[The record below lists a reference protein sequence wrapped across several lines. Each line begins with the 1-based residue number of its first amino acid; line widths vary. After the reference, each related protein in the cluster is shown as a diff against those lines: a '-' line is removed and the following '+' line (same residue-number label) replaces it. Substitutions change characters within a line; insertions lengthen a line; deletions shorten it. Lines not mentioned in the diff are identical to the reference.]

1 LRFNDVFW
9 KTETF
14 LTTDRICVLLAEA
27 PGAGFSE
34 RHAGHR
40 APFSWRTSDGMEKP
54 PQAFEI
60 AQNRDGDCAGGKA
73 SSNAEGW
80 GSLGVKKVAENDA

>member
-1 LRFNDVFW
+1 MGL
-9 KTETF
+9 
-14 LTTDRICVLLAEA
+14 
-27 PGAGFSE
+27 
-34 RHAGHR
+34 
-40 APFSWRTSDGMEKP
+40 EKP

>member
-1 LRFNDVFW
+1 MGW
-9 KTETF
+9 K
-14 LTTDRICVLLAEA
+14 
-27 PGAGFSE
+27 SQ
-34 RHAGHR
+34 
-40 APFSWRTSDGMEKP
+40 

-60 AQNRDGDCAGGKA
+60 AQNRDGDCAAGKA